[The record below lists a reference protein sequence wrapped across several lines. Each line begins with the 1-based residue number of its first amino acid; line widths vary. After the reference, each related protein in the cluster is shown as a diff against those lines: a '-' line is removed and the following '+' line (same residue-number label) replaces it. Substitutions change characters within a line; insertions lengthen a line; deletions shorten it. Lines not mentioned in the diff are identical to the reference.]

1 MFMLR
6 THDLSWQ
13 DHVVNIEFMV
23 NPSHNQLLFN
33 KHKTLAS
40 KCDKVKRL
48 YDKELKTSQKN
59 FVVDMRMMERKK
71 SALERR
77 QSEIKTSK
85 HSQEFTKKSS
95 KPRSGNNN
103 VPNTNIIRGQSAP
116 PNIDSAFMTEVD
128 QFDGEDNY
136 SNVSPVS
143 RAKTINA
150 WYASTPDTSRP
161 STQKQ
166 SSSAYKSTT
175 RQKSVRFDERI
186 TEDSCEPS
194 IRRNVN
200 NRVKI
205 FLEEQKNFNKR
216 PLIYNGRFKST
227 SSPAVA
233 KRYTST
239 KLDTDTLMH
248 AFNNLCLDNSVENF
262 KKLSSMASRVKSNH
276 KLARN
281 TSLVPTVATLKTSRR
296 FKEIIHKE

>member
-40 KCDKVKRL
+40 KCDKAKRL

-77 QSEIKTSK
+77 QSEIKTRK
-85 HSQEFTKKSS
+85 HSQEFIKKSS

-103 VPNTNIIRGQSAP
+103 VPDSNIIRGQSAP

-128 QFDGEDNY
+128 HFSRDDDESY
-136 SNVSPVS
+136 YNVSPIS
-143 RAKTINA
+143 RGTTINA
-150 WYASTPDTSRP
+150 WYASTPDASRP

-166 SSSAYKSTT
+166 SSSAYKSST
-175 RQKSVRFDERI
+175 RKKSVRFDDRI
-186 TEDSCEPS
+186 TENSCES
-194 IRRNVN
+194 HVN

-205 FLEEQKNFNKR
+205 FLEEQKNFNRR
-216 PLIYNGRFKST
+216 PLIYNGRFKSA

-233 KRYTST
+233 KRCMST

-248 AFNNLCLDNSVENF
+248 AFNDLCLNNSVENF
-262 KKLSSMASRVKSNH
+262 KKLSSVASRVKSNY

-281 TSLVPTVATLKTSRR
+281 TSLVPAHAALKTSRR
-296 FKEIIHKE
+296 FKEIICKE